1 MKQKNLWLLVG
12 IPGSGKSTWVKEQMK
27 TNPGAWCSRDN
38 VRFSM
43 VGEDEDYFARENEV
57 FEAWIFSI
65 QAAIRNNSIEN
76 VYIDAT
82 HLNEKSRNKVLNRLN
97 LEGVALNAVVFNT
110 PLEICLERNAQRTGR
125 ACVPETA
132 IRNMYKNFRN
142 PAYDKRKYDKIIEI
156 GGSF

>member
-12 IPGSGKSTWVKEQMK
+12 IPGSGKSTWVKEQMN

-43 VGEDEDYFARENEV
+43 IGEDEDYFARENEV
-57 FEAWIFSI
+57 FKAWVYSI

-82 HLNEKSRNKVLNRLN
+82 HLNEKSRNKVLNKLN

-110 PLEICLERNAQRTGR
+110 PLEVCLERNAQRTGR

-132 IRNMYKNFRN
+132 IKNMYNSFRN
-142 PAYDKRKYDKIIEI
+142 PAFDKRKYDKIIEI
-156 GGSF
+156 GDLI

>member
-1 MKQKNLWLLVG
+1 MWYSLVS
-12 IPGSGKSTWVKEQMK
+12 GSGKSTWVQEQRK

-43 VGEDEDYFARENEV
+43 VDEDDDYFAHENDV
-57 FEAWIFSI
+57 FEAWVFSI

-110 PLEICLERNAQRTGR
+110 PLEVCLERNAQRTGR
-125 ACVPETA
+125 ACVPETV
-132 IRNMYKNFRN
+132 IRNMYNNFHS
-142 PAYDKRKYDKIIEI
+142 PALDKRKYDKIIEVN
-156 GGSF
+156 